1 MAGHNKCPWTVIYK
15 IRVSETASACGQTSV
30 VHSLPQL
37 QWSGATA
44 GGLEKMFYIVIYPV
58 KQLIVG
64 VFRRIWRT
72 KSTALDAANKRID
85 SLSVCCRDEAAPRK
99 GHVEYLSNNTDRKT
113 ACRPASWVV
122 GNLTVLR
129 HRIANF
135 TPTNTHVAEL
145 PQWITHFL
153 MKQSNNET
161 IFDETMKQFWMKHF
175 YHRMHYHR

>member
-1 MAGHNKCPWTVIYK
+1 LCTLCLSSSGL
-15 IRVSETASACGQTSV
+15 E
-30 VHSLPQL
+30 LL
-37 QWSGATA
+37 QVEWEGC
-44 GGLEKMFYIVIYPV
+44 GLEKMFYIVIYPV

-99 GHVEYLSNNTDRKT
+99 GRVEYLSNNTDRKT
-113 ACRPASWVV
+113 ACRPASWVE

-135 TPTNTHVAEL
+135 TPTNIHVAEL

-153 MKQSNNET
+153 MKQWNN
-161 IFDETMKQFWMKHF
+161 FDETMKQFWMKHF
-175 YHRMHYHR
+175 YHRMHYRR